1 MVPYMKIHQCV
12 CVYYFGIDVMYKYK
26 ILPQIY
32 LFMARG
38 LVLLIA

>member
-1 MVPYMKIHQCV
+1 MCV
-12 CVYYFGIDVMYKYK
+12 CVYYFGIDVMSCKYK